1 MIALGIDTCERA
13 CSAAIVSDG
22 QILSSK
28 QEEIGR
34 GHAERLLPM
43 LAELYLEASM
53 TEKDIDKIGVT
64 VGPGTFTGLRIGLSV
79 ARGLAFALN
88 IPCIGISALE
98 VLAHQAE
105 KAAMMHAVIAGRGEH
120 CFYQP
125 FCWSEERG
133 EQISMSPASNISLQ
147 DVRSLIEARPG
158 NIIGSGVR
166 QLGFNE
172 NEQVNQ
178 AFCDPTI
185 IAQIATKKETKE
197 YRPDPLYLRAPDA
210 AKAKPVF
217 ASEASKTAKSL

>member
-28 QEEIGR
+28 QEDIGR

-43 LAELYLEASM
+43 LEELYLEASI
-53 TEKDIDKIGVT
+53 TEKDINKIGVT

-98 VLAHQAE
+98 VLAHQA
-105 KAAMMHAVIAGRGEH
+105 KGVGTVHAVIAGRGEH

-125 FCWSEERG
+125 FYWSEGRG
-133 EQISMSPASNISLQ
+133 EQRPANAAANLSLTE
-147 DVRSLIEARPG
+147 VKNLIEDKSG
-158 NIIGSGVR
+158 YIIGSGVE
-166 QLGFNE
+166 QLGFSE
-172 NEQVNQ
+172 NEHVNQ

-185 IAQIATKKETKE
+185 IAQLATQKAAKE

-217 ASEASKTAKSL
+217 ASEALKTTKTL